1 MLSWGG
7 ECSDEGGIG
16 GLVDR
21 STGRAAD
28 ESMVQEMWRTREGSA
43 QMRDG

>member
-21 STGRAAD
+21 STGREAN
-28 ESMVQEMWRTREGSA
+28 ESMVQKMWRTREGSS
-43 QMRDG
+43 QMSER